1 MEHFEERRAC
11 GTGLRFAPVRR
22 MPPCRRRETL
32 SHVTIPRTSHMTK
45 DQVEVIT
52 SVERRR
58 RKIRH
63 SMRSFELLPLLRP
76 LELRQVALIAYPE
89 DEFTSVPRAIRHSH
103 GRWCPGEGQPD

>member
-1 MEHFEERRAC
+1 
-11 GTGLRFAPVRR
+11 
-22 MPPCRRRETL
+22 
-32 SHVTIPRTSHMTK
+32 MTK

-103 GRWCPGEGQPD
+103 GRWCPGEGQPDQVRSIVYAVPLAGSVPLNPISYF